1 MNSDED
7 SNRNYSGFWADIP
20 KLTLIIAVFIS
31 FPFLSDE
38 FLFFGPGPFDSIES
52 WDYEAAY
59 EALPLI
65 GKIWNQTIIFLFL
78 YGLTLFLA
86 WHFPRFIFAL
96 IAFGLIVLHFELLD
110 SRDFYNFGRDLREFQ
125 GWSAIFNWTVMTKF
139 YPIWIGLGL
148 CAGLFVGWLWSF
160 IKRHDIFR

>member
-1 MNSDED
+1 MNSEENSDIKH
-7 SNRNYSGFWADIP
+7 SGFWADIP
-20 KLTLIIAVFIS
+20 KFVLIFAVFIS

-38 FLFFGPGPFDSIES
+38 FLFFGPGPFDSKEG

-59 EALPLI
+59 QALPLM

-86 WHFPRFIFAL
+86 WHFPRVIFTL
-96 IAFGLIVLHFELLD
+96 TAFGLITLHSELLD
-110 SRDFYNFGRDLREFQ
+110 SVDYYDFGRNLREFQ
-125 GWSAIFNWTVMTKF
+125 GWPAIFNWTVMTKF

-148 CAGLFVGWLWSF
+148 CAALLTCWTWKAVNHY
-160 IKRHDIFR
+160 RIFR